1 LAGVS
6 IVRSVW
12 TSEEADVAYAHIT
25 EFDSGDDRS
34 TRNYDALNDR
44 IITEGHPGGLIYHCA
59 GFDDNGVFR
68 IIEVWQSREQRQ
80 RFRRE
85 RIEPL
90 MAEGPADP
98 TRTAPANR
106 EFGYELHYSSQ

>member
-1 LAGVS
+1 L
-6 IVRSVW
+6 
-12 TSEEADVAYAHIT
+12 TSEEAELAYAYIT
-25 EFDSGDDRS
+25 EFESGDDRS

-44 IITEGHPGGLIYHCA
+44 IVTEGHPGGLIYHCA

-68 IIEVWQSREQRQ
+68 IIEIWQSSEQRQ

-85 RIEPL
+85 RLEPL

-98 TRTAPANR
+98 TRTAPPNR
-106 EFGYELHYSSQ
+106 ESGYALHYSSQ